1 MTGRARTTFAIAA
14 GALLSACLG
23 IGCGGPADDEV
34 ERTRAADSADGPA
47 HVVTPVA
54 GRSWI
59 KHLGVSVEET
69 RMGQM
74 GGASPPADTPRQ
86 EPSLEAGGADGLGM
100 SIRRFFELSP
110 DEGSSRALDEPF
122 VLTGADLYRLN
133 CQSCHG
139 PNGEGAPP
147 EINSLRGPVEGTS
160 PSLILR
166 RMRTRGAP
174 IDEDYAREL
183 AAQAEKPL
191 RDRLVHGG
199 KKMPPF
205 RHLEGEEVE
214 ALLGHLERLVGA
226 PEAEGADLRV
236 TESAARVGEHL
247 VKGTCHVC
255 HDATGPGGGHVMMM
269 RRGIPSLASFPEQK
283 SAGDVIR
290 KVREGA
296 SGMMGLMGLE
306 RMPRYPYVTEE
317 EVTAAYLYLAVYP
330 PQP

>member
-1 MTGRARTTFAIAA
+1 MTRRARVTFTVAA
-14 GALLSACLG
+14 SLLLCLA
-23 IGCGGPADDEV
+23 IGCRGRADDEV
-34 ERTRAADSADGPA
+34 QRTPAAQPADATA

-54 GRSWI
+54 GESWI
-59 KHLGVSVEET
+59 KHLGVSVEDT

-74 GGASPPADTPRQ
+74 GGSSPPPETPRQ
-86 EPSLEAGGADGLGM
+86 EPSLEAGGGDRLGT

-110 DEGSSRALDEPF
+110 DEGASRPLEEPF
-122 VLTGADLYRLN
+122 VITGADLYRLN

-166 RMRTRGAP
+166 RMRERGTP
-174 IDEDYAREL
+174 IDEDYAKEL
-183 AAQAEKPL
+183 AAQTEKPL

-205 RHLEGEEVE
+205 PHLEGEEVE
-214 ALLGHLERLVGA
+214 ALLGYLKRLVGA
-226 PEAEGADLRV
+226 PEVEGADLRV
-236 TESAARVGEHL
+236 TETAARVGEHL

-255 HDATGPGGGHVMMM
+255 HDATGPGGGHMMMM

-296 SGMMGLMGLE
+296 SGMMGMMGVE
-306 RMPRYPYVTEE
+306 RMPRFPYVTEE
-317 EVTAAYLYLAVYP
+317 EITAAYLYLAIYP